1 MFLILTMG
9 VLSVL
14 LALILTPITRD
25 RLGRLGFLDHPDGVR
40 KKHATA
46 VPRVG
51 GIAIVLAYVL
61 TFAIAFALPFS
72 YTSVLRHALPHIL
85 HLVLAGSVVFATGVL
100 DDRLCLS
107 AWKKL
112 AGIASAAVLAYAAGI
127 RVDIHIL
134 HGLPAWPR
142 LEFALTV
149 IWLIG
154 CTNAFNL
161 IDGMDGLAAGVGLVA
176 TVTLSIAALT
186 QGNLPLALA
195 TMPLAGC
202 LLGFLRYNF
211 NGASVFLGDSG
222 SLLIGFLLGCYG
234 ALWSEKSVTLVALT
248 VPLLAVSIPL
258 LDVVLSIL
266 RRYLRNRPIFEAD
279 RGHIHH
285 KLLERGLSP
294 TSAVL
299 TIYAF
304 CGGVALLSLVA
315 SSLRNQFSG
324 LIVVVFCP
332 AAWMAIQQLRYTEF
346 ATAGRMFLQGG
357 FRRIIDFETRLA
369 EFEKTLA
376 RSTGIEECWIRIRSG
391 SREFGF
397 QGVRMNFEGMV
408 FEDFER
414 GNSKRLWELRI
425 PLAEARDVN
434 FFHDVGIETSSLVLS
449 AFATAVENG
458 MRTCME
464 RLFLEAAATVH
475 PVEVVKIAPIVKRY
489 YAYPQTTAASTFRDA
504 SKASRAASA
513 GVLAARPPNTSTATA
528 PA

>member
-1 MFLILTMG
+1 MFLILTLG
-9 VLSVL
+9 GLSIL
-14 LALILTPITRD
+14 LALILTPLIRD
-25 RLGRLGFLDHPDGVR
+25 HVGKLGFLDHPDGVR

-51 GIAIVLAYVL
+51 GIAIVLAYVS
-61 TFAIAFALPFS
+61 TFAIALALPFS
-72 YTSVLRHALPHIL
+72 YTFVLHRALPHIL
-85 HLVLAGSVVFATGVL
+85 HLMLAGSVVFLTGVL
-100 DDRLCLS
+100 DDRLRLS

-112 AGIASAAVLAYAAGI
+112 AGIAGAAVLAYGAGI

-134 HGLPAWPR
+134 HGLPAWPG
-142 LEFALTV
+142 LGFALTV

-176 TVTLSIAALT
+176 TVTMLIAALT

-195 TMPLAGC
+195 TLPLAGC

-211 NGASVFLGDSG
+211 NGASVFLGDCG

-234 ALWSEKSVTLVALT
+234 ALWSEKSVTLIALT

-258 LDVVLSIL
+258 LEVVLSIV
-266 RRYLRNRPIFEAD
+266 RRYIRNRPIFEAD

-294 TSAVL
+294 KGAVL
-299 TIYAF
+299 TIYGF
-304 CGGVALLSLVA
+304 CGAVAVLSLIA

-324 LIVVVFCP
+324 LIVIVFCA
-332 AAWMAIQQLRYTEF
+332 AAWIGIQQLGYTEF
-346 ATAGRMFLQGG
+346 AMAGRLFLQGG
-357 FRRIIDFETRLA
+357 FRRIIDFETRLV

-376 RSTGIEECWIRIRSG
+376 RATGIEECWLQIRSG

-408 FEDFER
+408 FEDFQR
-414 GNSKRLWELRI
+414 VDASHTWELRI
-425 PLAEARDVN
+425 PLADTQDVN
-434 FFHDVGIETSSLVLS
+434 FFHDVRIETSSIVLS
-449 AFATAVENG
+449 AFAIAVEHG
-458 MRTCME
+458 MRACRDRCLHE
-464 RLFLEAAATVH
+464 ETVTH
-475 PVEVVKIAPIVKRY
+475 SAEVVKMPPIVKRFY
-489 YAYPQTTAASTFRDA
+489 
-504 SKASRAASA
+504 AASA
-513 GVLAARPPNTSTATA
+513 AAGAGSAR
-528 PA
+528 

>member
-25 RLGRLGFLDHPDGVR
+25 RLGKLGFLDHPDGVR

-72 YTSVLRHALPHIL
+72 YAAVLHRALPHIL

-100 DDRLCLS
+100 DDRLRLS

-112 AGIASAAVLAYAAGI
+112 IGIAGAAVLAYAAGI

-134 HGLPAWPR
+134 HSLPAWPG

-176 TVTLSIAALT
+176 TVTMLIAALT

-222 SLLIGFLLGCYG
+222 SLLIGFLLGCFG
-234 ALWSEKSVTLVALT
+234 ALWSEKSATLVALT

-258 LDVVLSIL
+258 IDVVLSIL
-266 RRYLRNRPIFEAD
+266 RRFLRNRPIFQAD

-285 KLLERGLSP
+285 RLLDMGLSHKN
-294 TSAVL
+294 AVL
-299 TIYAF
+299 TIYSI
-304 CGGVALLSLVA
+304 CGVVAVLSLIA
-315 SSLRNQFSG
+315 SALHNQFSG
-324 LIVVVFCP
+324 LIVIVF
-332 AAWMAIQQLRYTEF
+332 AGAVWIGIRQLDYTEF
-346 ATAGRMFLQGG
+346 ASASRMFLGG
-357 FRRIIDFETRLA
+357 KFRQIIDVETRMADFETALA
-369 EFEKTLA
+369 KAASVED
-376 RSTGIEECWIRIRSG
+376 CWDQIRSG
-391 SREFGF
+391 GQGFGF
-397 QGVRMNFEGMV
+397 QEVRMSLSGRV
-408 FEDFER
+408 FEETSLDSAKPR
-414 GNSKRLWELRI
+414 WQLRI
-425 PLAEARDVN
+425 PLPNSQYVN
-434 FFHDVGIETSSLVLS
+434 FSRDFDSEVNPLVLS
-449 AFATAVENG
+449 AFVEAVQRG
-458 MRTCME
+458 
-464 RLFLEAAATVH
+464 LEA
-475 PVEVVKIAPIVKRY
+475 R
-489 YAYPQTTAASTFRDA
+489 SL
-504 SKASRAASA
+504 ASA
-513 GVLAARPPNTSTATA
+513 TEVIRMPALNVRHYSAAANSGGNGDLKRAVR
-528 PA
+528 

>member
-1 MFLILTMG
+1 MFLILSLG
-9 VLSVL
+9 ALSVL
-14 LALILTPITRD
+14 LTLAFTPVIRD
-25 RLGRLGFLDHPDGVR
+25 RIGKLGFLDHPDGIR
-40 KKHATA
+40 KKHAGA

-51 GIAIVLAYVL
+51 GIAIALGYIA
-61 TFAIAFALPFS
+61 TFAIAFVLPFS
-72 YTSVLRHALPHIL
+72 YTFVLHRALPHIL
-85 HLVLAGSVVFATGVL
+85 HLGLAGSVVFLTGVL
-100 DDRLCLS
+100 DDRLRLS

-112 AGIASAAVLAYAAGI
+112 IGIVAAAVLAYAAGI

-134 HGLPAWPR
+134 HSLPAWPG

-161 IDGMDGLAAGVGLVA
+161 IDGMDGLAAGVGLMA
-176 TVTLSIAALT
+176 SVTMLIAALS

-222 SLLIGFLLGCYG
+222 SLLIGFLLGCFG

-258 LDVVLSIL
+258 LEVALSIA
-266 RRYLRNRPIFEAD
+266 RRFLRNRPIFEAD
-279 RGHIHH
+279 RGHMHH

-294 TSAVL
+294 RGAVL
-299 TIYAF
+299 TMYAF
-304 CGGVALLSLVA
+304 GAVVALLSLAA

-324 LIVVVFCP
+324 LIVIVFIG
-332 AAWMAIQQLRYTEF
+332 AAWMGVQHLGYTEF
-346 ATAGRMFLQGG
+346 AMAGRLFLKGG

-369 EFEKTLA
+369 EFEKTLG
-376 RSTGIEECWIRIRSG
+376 RSHGIEECWVRIRSG

-397 QGVRMNFEGMV
+397 QGVRMNFEGLV

-414 GNSKRLWELRI
+414 GDARSLWELRI
-425 PLAEARDVN
+425 PLTDARTIPAARNVN
-434 FFHDVGIETSSLVLS
+434 FFHDLKTETSSIVLS
-449 AFATAVENG
+449 AFATAVEHG

-464 RLFLEAAATVH
+464 RQRMEASTGRPA
-475 PVEVVKIAPIVKRY
+475 EVVKMPAIVKRY
-489 YAYPQTTAASTFRDA
+489 YAATAAV
-504 SKASRAASA
+504 SA
-513 GVLAARPPNTSTATA
+513 VK
-528 PA
+528 

>member
-1 MFLILTMG
+1 MFLILTLG
-9 VLSVL
+9 ALSVL
-14 LALILTPITRD
+14 LALILTPVVRD
-25 RLGRLGFLDHPDGVR
+25 RIGKFGFLDHPDGVR
-40 KKHATA
+40 KKHAAA

-51 GIAIVLAYVL
+51 GIAIVLAYIS
-61 TFAIAFALPFS
+61 TFAIALALPFTYS
-72 YTSVLRHALPHIL
+72 YVLHRALPHIL

-100 DDRLCLS
+100 DDRLRLS

-134 HGLPAWPR
+134 HGLPAWPG

-161 IDGMDGLAAGVGLVA
+161 IDGMDGLAAGVGLVP

-211 NGASVFLGDSG
+211 SGASVFLGDSG

-266 RRYLRNRPIFEAD
+266 RRFLRNRPIFQAD

-285 KLLERGLSP
+285 RLLDRGLSP
-294 TSAVL
+294 KSAVL
-299 TIYAF
+299 TMY
-304 CGGVALLSLVA
+304 GVCSLVA
-315 SSLRNQFSG
+315 VLSLLVSALHNQFSG
-324 LIVVVFCP
+324 LIVIFFCG
-332 AAWMAIQQLRYTEF
+332 AVWIGIRQLDYAEF
-346 ATAGRMFLQGG
+346 ASASRMLFGG
-357 FRRIIDFETRLA
+357 KFRRIIDVEARLKDFEA
-369 EFEKTLA
+369 TLA
-376 RSTGIEECWIRIRSG
+376 KADSIEECWGHIRAG
-391 SREFGF
+391 SRDFGF
-397 QGVRMNFEGMV
+397 HEVRMSLSGKL
-408 FEDFER
+408 FEDLHSDASQPR
-414 GNSKRLWELRI
+414 WQLRI
-425 PLAEARDVN
+425 PLRDSQYVN
-434 FFHDVGIETSSLVLS
+434 FYRGFDTEMNPLVIS
-449 AFATAVENG
+449 AFVEAVQRG
-458 MRTCME
+458 
-464 RLFLEAAATVH
+464 L
-475 PVEVVKIAPIVKRY
+475 
-489 YAYPQTTAASTFRDA
+489 DA
-504 SKASRAASA
+504 R
-513 GVLAARPPNTSTATA
+513 TATA
-528 PA
+528 AVEVIRISAAPELFYATGAAAGAGEQKRAAL